1 MSTRDD
7 LNDENAKSLFYFP
20 TSFRP
25 CAIIFSNSLLPSE
38 SSGSSSAAPP
48 PMEFGMEKEID
59 ITAKEKIP
67 PQLGDTQRVPPTVD
81 RYTGVLFGSDV
92 SEDEEQPDGSVV
104 VILCV
109 CACVLFV

>member
-1 MSTRDD
+1 MMRTPNLCFISQP
-7 LNDENAKSLFYFP
+7 AFVHAQ
-20 TSFRP
+20 SF
-25 CAIIFSNSLLPSE
+25 FSNSLLPSE

-109 CACVLFV
+109 CVCVLFV